1 MNLFK
6 TLLVAPATLGLM
18 APLSATANE
27 INLKDIS
34 NYSKSTDRTELKL
47 NSNLF
52 NSSEEIAVTNS
63 RVDGLEATLNNV
75 EAGSFSETTSASF
88 GSTFYVGSVDA
99 GVDDGATTFTYDF
112 GIDLSTSFTGEDSLD
127 VAIIGGNVTS
137 GAVDSYMGGDG
148 TGDVLTL
155 DGIAYTFPVGGMTV
169 TAGDGV
175 GVDGLNVGACAYSA
189 FTDLLGDCGTSNIG
203 GQADSAVAASYDFGN
218 GFTFAAGI
226 GGGGFS
232 DVVTTE
238 DLTVADLTAANIL
251 SLVEL
256 NGTGEDADII
266 AKTNG
271 TLTAS
276 GQAGAGQEE
285 GALLVAGIN
294 VGPLNATTTTG
305 GDPLGFISDQD
316 PSTVGLELAYTADTF
331 GVSFAYTDDDAGG
344 TEATYYSFQAAYT
357 PDAPYSVSAGM
368 EYDDAD
374 NSSYFVGVTTEA
386 GVGSLSAGL
395 STQELASDHADNLQ
409 YELSYSYPVN
419 DGMTIT
425 PGAFIAESATDD
437 EFGVV
442 VTTSFSF

>member
-1 MNLFK
+1 MKLFK
-6 TLLVAPATLGLM
+6 SLLVAPATLGLM

-27 INLKDIS
+27 VTIND
-34 NYSKSTDRTELKL
+34 
-47 NSNLF
+47 F
-52 NSSEEIAVTNS
+52 NPAEEIAVTNS
-63 RVDGLEATLNNV
+63 RVDGLEARLNDV
-75 EAGSFSETTSASF
+75 EAGSFSETTTASF

-99 GVDDGATTFTYDF
+99 GVDGGATTFTYDF

-276 GQAGAGQEE
+276 GQAGAGQQE